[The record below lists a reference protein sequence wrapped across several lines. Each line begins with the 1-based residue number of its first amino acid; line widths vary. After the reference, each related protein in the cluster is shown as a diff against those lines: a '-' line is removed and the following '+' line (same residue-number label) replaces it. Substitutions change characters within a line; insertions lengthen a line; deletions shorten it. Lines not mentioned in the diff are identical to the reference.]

1 MLMGNIHGLEDTLV
15 KVSALLSLVYKSYTV
30 QMKIHV
36 KSFCGTWQAYS
47 NINMEGQKN
56 FFKWKAKI
64 IVKGVETGR
73 GKLSIQDMK
82 IYYKVVL
89 TKTVWY

>member
-1 MLMGNIHGLEDTLV
+1 
-15 KVSALLSLVYKSYTV
+15 
-30 QMKIHV
+30 
-36 KSFCGTWQAYS
+36 
-47 NINMEGQKN
+47 MEGQKN